1 MHSRFWLPIVASIS
15 FAISISGCMTVRIEP
30 SDKPMV
36 VDLNVKVDHEIRT
49 RVVNDNE
56 DLLNMEENY
65 RKKKPTSKKKG
76 KEDQS

>member
-1 MHSRFWLPIVASIS
+1 MHMNFWLLAVAVVG
-15 FAISISGCMTVRIEP
+15 FGAITGCMTVRIEP

-49 RVVNDNE
+49 RVVDENQ

-65 RKKKPTSKKKG
+65 RKKKAPKKKAV
-76 KEDQS
+76 KEENS